1 MHVSRTEYQCEITSI
16 VPERAQDYAGD
27 PRLPVNVQNAWAG
40 ADRVDDSSNLAATW
54 VTVKDAKG
62 RERLE
67 LRWCVKSTTIR
78 AEQPAA

>member
-1 MHVSRTEYQCEITSI
+1 MHVSRTAYQCEITSI

-27 PRLPVNVQNAWAG
+27 PGLPVDVQSAWTG
-40 ADRVDDSSNLAATW
+40 ANRVDDSSNLAATW
-54 VTVKDAKG
+54 VTVKDATG

-67 LRWCVKSTTIR
+67 LRWYLKSITIR